1 MKKRILVC
9 DDDKQVRLM
18 LTMALKDIY
27 EIEKAVD
34 GQEAVQKVAEKPIDL
49 IIMDIKMPGIHGL
62 EAIERIREKNKT
74 IPIIIITAYG
84 LMQDDFVVKSSGIAH
99 FFTKPIEIKALK
111 EKIFEIIGE

>member
-9 DDDKQVRLM
+9 DDEKQVRLM

-27 EIEKAVD
+27 EIEKAAD

-74 IPIIIITAYG
+74 IPIIIISAYG
-84 LMQDDFVVKSSGIAH
+84 LMQDDFIVKSSNIAH

-111 EKIFEIIGE
+111 EKISEIIGE